1 MAHLRWAV
9 IALQQAERHRSG
21 SQRSLELALTA
32 HIVPELELEILD
44 LTEAPRMKVE
54 PSAAELLEIAR
65 ATILSEIAPA
75 LPEGQRYC
83 ALMAANAL
91 AIAGRDLAAP
101 DTGAGELARMAALL
115 PGWIPVATRP
125 PRCARPP
132 RASPTDIREGRFDE
146 GEARAA
152 PPRAPAPGGSRAP
165 GREQSARPAPATKG
179 PRRDHRSPLRRARQ
193 GRPGHRRLQR
203 AGRELRALPRGPRRR
218 GRGGGAPRSTGWR
231 PSSAKAA
238 PRTSVALD
246 VTDPASVDSA
256 MRRVGELAGPVDILV
271 NNAGVADTKASL
283 EVTESDWRRVLDTN
297 LDGAWRMAQAAAKS
311 MVAAGRGGS
320 IVNIASILGLRQA
333 THLLAYAA
341 AKAALVQVT
350 KSLALEWARHGI
362 RVNAIAPGYVVTEM
376 NRDFFASDPGQ
387 AVLKRMPQRRVGDP
401 RDLEGA
407 LLLLASGAGAYITG
421 SVVVVDGGHLVNSL

>member
-1 MAHLRWAV
+1 V
-9 IALQQAERHRSG
+9 ITDPLFDVRGKVALVTGASSG
-21 SQRSLELALTA
+21 LG
-32 HIVPELELEILD
+32 
-44 LTEAPRMKVE
+44 
-54 PSAAELLEIAR
+54 
-65 ATILSEIAPA
+65 
-75 LPEGQRYC
+75 EGFSRC
-83 ALMAANAL
+83 
-91 AIAGRDLAAP
+91 LAAR
-101 DTGAGELARMAALL
+101 GAVVVAAARRVDRLEAL
-115 PGWIPVATRP
+115 V
-125 PRCARPP
+125 
-132 RASPTDIREGRFDE
+132 
-146 GEARAA
+146 
-152 PPRAPAPGGSRAP
+152 
-165 GREQSARPAPATKG
+165 
-179 PRRDHRSPLRRARQ
+179 RD
-193 GRPGHRRLQR
+193 
-203 AGRELRALPRGPRRR
+203 
-218 GRGGGAPRSTGWR
+218 GGA
-231 PSSAKAA
+231 AH
-238 PRTSVALD
+238 SVALD

-283 EVTESDWRRVLDTN
+283 EVTEADWRRVLDTN
-297 LDGAWRMAQAAAKS
+297 LDGAWRVAQAAAKS

-387 AVLKRMPQRRVGDP
+387 AVLKRIPQRRAGDP